1 MKLLRKLVFHRYL
14 LSSQFFRSPHL
25 IYFRWNPWEVRSFIV
40 IFWVWNF
47 QKSTLSTFS
56 IKLLRSLVFH
66 RYFSSVKF
74 IRGLYLVHF
83 DETLE
88 KFDLSSIFPKS
99 GIFQRYR
106 LNSNLIKLLRWSDL
120 HRCIL
125 NVDFSRGS
133 HLVYFNE
140 TFEKFRRSSIVSKCG
155 FFYKSTLST
164 FSMKPLKSLV
174 LHRYFMSVEFLK
186 GPPLVH
192 YWWNF
197 EKFGLSSI
205 FSKCG
210 IFQRSTL
217 STFTMELLRSW
228 NLHWYF
234 LSSEFLRGP
243 HLVHSRWNSWENWS
257 FIDIF

>member
-1 MKLLRKLVFHRYL
+1 M
-14 LSSQFFRSPHL
+14 
-25 IYFRWNPWEVRSFIV
+25 NP
-40 IFWVWNF
+40 
-47 QKSTLSTFS
+47 
-56 IKLLRSLVFH
+56 LRSLVFH

-155 FFYKSTLST
+155 FFRNPHSVHSRWNPWKVWFYIDILWVWNFSKVHPYYISDGTLR
-164 FSMKPLKSLV
+164 SLV
-174 LHRYFMSVEFLK
+174 FHRYFRSVEF
-186 GPPLVH
+186 
-192 YWWNF
+192 F
-197 EKFGLSSI
+197 
-205 FSKCG
+205 
-210 IFQRSTL
+210 
-217 STFTMELLRSW
+217 
-228 NLHWYF
+228 
-234 LSSEFLRGP
+234 RGP
-243 HLVHSRWNSWENWS
+243 HLVHLRWNSWEVGT